1 MSLYHLSV
9 TLHILAAMVWLGGTF
24 FLALVGAPELR
35 TIEDVALR
43 SELFRRIGRRFRR
56 VGWSSVAVLVVTG
69 FANLHYRGLLDASI
83 MGSREFW
90 GGPYGRWLAWKLGL
104 VAAILLSSALH
115 DLWIGPRA
123 SRSLPGSHEA
133 LRLNR
138 FATWLARVGAVLGVL
153 LVAVAV
159 RLVRG

>member
-24 FLALVGAPELR
+24 FLALVGAPALR
-35 TIEDVALR
+35 TLDDVALR

-69 FANLHYRGLLDASI
+69 FANLHFRGLLKGSV
-83 MGSREFW
+83 MGSAEFW
-90 GGPYGRWLAWKLGL
+90 VGPYGRWLGWKLGL

-115 DLWIGPRA
+115 DLWIGPQA
-123 SRSLPGSHEA
+123 SCSLPGSHEA

-138 FATWLARVGAVLGVL
+138 LANWLARIGGILGVI